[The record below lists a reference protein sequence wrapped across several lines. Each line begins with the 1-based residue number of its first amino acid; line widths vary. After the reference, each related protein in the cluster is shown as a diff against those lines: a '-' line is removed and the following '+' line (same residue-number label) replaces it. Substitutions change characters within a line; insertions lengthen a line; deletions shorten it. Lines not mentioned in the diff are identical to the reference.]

1 MYYLY
6 ILKNPQGRL
15 YIGISKSPIQRL
27 TLHNT
32 GKGSKFTSDY
42 QDFSLVYTESYP
54 TLKEVMQR
62 ERQLKKW
69 SRAKKEAL
77 IAGNI
82 NLLKQ
87 LAKDRKGGNDNS

>member
-6 ILKNPQGRL
+6 ILKNPHDRL
-15 YIGISKSPIQRL
+15 YIGISKSPSQRL
-27 TLHNT
+27 ALHNT
-32 GKGSKFTSDY
+32 GKGAKFTSDY
-42 QDFSLVYTESYP
+42 QDFSIVYTETYS
-54 TLKEVMQR
+54 TLKEVMLR

-69 SRAKKEAL
+69 SRAKKDAL

-87 LAKDRKGGNDNS
+87 LAKDGTD